1 MMRFGFTI
9 SIFVTIVVIIILIF
23 LPVVLRRSNQP
34 VFLTDRIGNKVLQ
47 LLVLLL
53 ASHLNTT
60 ILHDSSVLM
69 NCYLE
74 KLFRFLSSILFNYF
88 LTNSKV
94 TL

>member
-9 SIFVTIVVIIILIF
+9 SIFVTIIVIIILIF

-69 NCYLE
+69 N
-74 KLFRFLSSILFNYF
+74 
-88 LTNSKV
+88 
-94 TL
+94 

>member
-34 VFLTDRIGNKVLQ
+34 VFLTDHIGNKVLQ
-47 LLVLLL
+47 LLVLPL

-60 ILHDSSVLM
+60 ILHDRSVLM
-69 NCYLE
+69 N
-74 KLFRFLSSILFNYF
+74 
-88 LTNSKV
+88 
-94 TL
+94 

>member
-1 MMRFGFTI
+1 MMRFGFTR

-47 LLVLLL
+47 LLVLRL

-60 ILHDSSVLM
+60 ILYDSSVLM
-69 NCYLE
+69 N
-74 KLFRFLSSILFNYF
+74 
-88 LTNSKV
+88 
-94 TL
+94 

>member
-47 LLVLLL
+47 LLVLRL

-69 NCYLE
+69 N
-74 KLFRFLSSILFNYF
+74 
-88 LTNSKV
+88 
-94 TL
+94 

>member
-60 ILHDSSVLM
+60 ILPDSSVLM
-69 NCYLE
+69 N
-74 KLFRFLSSILFNYF
+74 
-88 LTNSKV
+88 
-94 TL
+94 